1 MEFRGKEL
9 GTMRMRGHCMKLSLH
24 AKRYSP
30 KRDGEQDLTKWTGE
44 EEEGGNV
51 TGN

>member
-1 MEFRGKEL
+1 MEFRSKEL

-24 AKRYSP
+24 TKRYSP
-30 KRDGEQDLTKWTGE
+30 KRDDEQDLTKWTGE
-44 EEEGGNV
+44 EEEGGNI